1 MTSPILCSSAG
12 PLAPVQDL
20 AAAGSWVVLLASY
33 LLGSIPFGLVA
44 ARLKGVDLR
53 QAGSG
58 NIGATNAA
66 RVLGRPVGLL
76 VFALDLL
83 KGWIPAFLLAPW
95 AADAEGVLRL
105 QVACGAAAVLGHVF
119 PVWLGF
125 RGGKG
130 VATACGA
137 LLAID
142 PVVFLAGGAAWL
154 VVLGL
159 SRFVGLSSIAMGLAF
174 VAAAWWRAPAGS
186 LDLVVGTALL
196 AVLILVRHRS
206 NIRRMLSGTEP
217 KIGRPKGAAT

>member
-1 MTSPILCSSAG
+1 MTLPPMVAALDGFPAREWG
-12 PLAPVQDL
+12 VLAL
-20 AAAGSWVVLLASY
+20 SY

-44 ARLKGVDLR
+44 ARLRGVDLR
-53 QAGSG
+53 REGSG

-66 RVLGRPVGLL
+66 RVLGRPVGLA
-76 VFALDLL
+76 VFALDVL
-83 KGWIPAFLLAPW
+83 KGWLPAFVLAPW
-95 AADAEGVLRL
+95 AAGDAGEL
-105 QVACGAAAVLGHVF
+105 QVACGALAVLGHVF

-137 LLAID
+137 LVAID
-142 PVVFLAGGAAWL
+142 PIVFLIGGLVWL
-154 VVLGL
+154 VVLATT
-159 SRFVGLSSIAMGLAF
+159 RYVGLSSIAMALAF
-174 VAAAWWRAPAGS
+174 VAAAGWRAGAGPR
-186 LDLVVGTALL
+186 DLVAGTALL